1 MNYKQKKRIKDSAN
15 MVKNVRDLCS
25 NMENIS
31 SEYSKDLETFFS
43 AFVKKFIQSSDTKK
57 KDIDTS
63 VSYDLVLSNDASN
76 SQDFEED
83 SQDESPGKAHSSNN
97 LKRPE
102 QSRKPIKIEMKQLYR
117 KVMQKCHPDR
127 TINDKTVTQAEKV
140 LFAYVLDVTMAAYKS
155 SNTSELI
162 YAAALVDIYPRKTS
176 MKSCL
181 NKLNVMYAE
190 KSKKIETVQS
200 SLAWVWGINWDT
212 LETRYKI
219 AMVMCRKNGI
229 TPPLKPEV
237 LKFLVD
243 FETA

>member
-31 SEYSKDLETFFS
+31 NEYSKDLESFFS
-43 AFVKKFIQSSDTKK
+43 AFVKKYIQSPDAQK

-63 VSYDLVLSNDASN
+63 ISYDLVLSNDVSKLQN
-76 SQDFEED
+76 CEED
-83 SQDESPGKAHSSNN
+83 SQDKNSSKDRSSIN

-102 QSRKPIKIEMKQLYR
+102 QSRRPIKIEIKQLYR

-127 TINDKTVTQAEKV
+127 TINDKTITQTEKV
-140 LFAYVLDVTMAAYKS
+140 LFAYVLDVAMAAYKS
-155 SNTSELI
+155 SNTPELI
-162 YAAALVDIYPRKTS
+162 YAAALVDIYPQKTS

-181 NKLNVMYAE
+181 NKLNAMYAE

-200 SLAWVWGINWDT
+200 SLAWAWGINWDT
-212 LETRYKI
+212 LEIRYKI
-219 AMVMCRKNGI
+219 AMAMCRNNGI